1 MLRSSQILVACE
13 GCLFFC
19 FFFQLCQ
26 LRRLDRWTIV
36 DWRSIYI
43 FFWLSY
49 SIVFHYIYVSIWVSE
64 LYNSF
69 FFPAPCSSIAA
80 SPGPWSQGC
89 RALGALR
96 RLGAVGFGIEDW
108 IPVSLETSGI
118 HVWWRWVNIPKK
130 WWIIL
135 LFVFTLNFRGINDND
150 EWWVLMMN
158 MMRVMSDA
166 HRSLRSTPTQ
176 KRDLSHPPERGLFVG
191 PFRSFHLVLVLV
203 RPKIHQSQSFFAWD
217 TSILWL
223 KWWGMPRA
231 HGGRSNVSSKQ

>member
-13 GCLFFC
+13 GCLFFV
-19 FFFQLCQ
+19 FFSNSVNYEDLTGEPS
-26 LRRLDRWTIV
+26 LNDGL
-36 DWRSIYI
+36 YI

-118 HVWWRWVNIPKK
+118 HVWWKWVNIPKK
-130 WWIIL
+130 MVDH
-135 LFVFTLNFRGINDND
+135 FVVR
-150 EWWVLMMN
+150 
-158 MMRVMSDA
+158 
-166 HRSLRSTPTQ
+166 
-176 KRDLSHPPERGLFVG
+176 
-191 PFRSFHLVLVLV
+191 FHV
-203 RPKIHQSQSFFAWD
+203 KFQGN
-217 TSILWL
+217 
-223 KWWGMPRA
+223 KW
-231 HGGRSNVSSKQ
+231 